1 MTNKYN
7 YTMSDSIHWST
18 QDWVTTTTVEL
29 DSTINR
35 AQEVLAEVGALLLE
49 KNKAYGDS
57 ALSPIRIFSKL
68 ESSSAIKVR
77 IDDKLSRIQNVGITD
92 ETEDSVRDL
101 IGYLVLLL
109 VAIEKEGA

>member
-1 MTNKYN
+1 
-7 YTMSDSIHWST
+7 MSDSIHWST
-18 QDWVTTTTVEL
+18 RDWVSTGTDMVEIDATV
-29 DSTINR
+29 NR
-35 AQEVLAEVGALLLE
+35 AQEILAEVGAMLLE

-77 IDDKLSRIQNVGITD
+77 IDDKLSRIRNVGVTED
-92 ETEDSVRDL
+92 TEDSVRDL

-109 VAIEKEGA
+109 VAIERGE

>member
-1 MTNKYN
+1 
-7 YTMSDSIHWST
+7 MSDSIHWST
-18 QDWVTTTTVEL
+18 QDWVSTGSDYDIDATV
-29 DSTINR
+29 NR
-35 AQEVLAEVGALLLE
+35 AQEILAEVGAMLLE

-68 ESSSAIKVR
+68 EASSAIKVR
-77 IDDKLSRIQNVGITD
+77 IDDKLSRIRNVGVTED
-92 ETEDSVRDL
+92 TEDSVRDL

>member
-1 MTNKYN
+1 
-7 YTMSDSIHWST
+7 MSDSIHWST
-18 QDWVTTTTVEL
+18 QDWVSTGSDYDIDVTV
-29 DSTINR
+29 NR
-35 AQEVLAEVGALLLE
+35 AQEILAEVGAMLLE

-68 ESSSAIKVR
+68 EASSSIKVR
-77 IDDKLSRIQNVGITD
+77 IDDKLSRIRNVGVTED
-92 ETEDSVRDL
+92 TEDSVRDL